1 MRVTV
6 TPEQIRTAFE
16 AVKDDPSFDESRGL
30 WERGLP
36 PVEML
41 QAMCL
46 RPEILR
52 AFAGFG
58 DCVYPGGLL
67 ERRVKE
73 LVIITA
79 SQTNECQFCEN
90 SHCDLVDIDGH
101 HRRATDAHRRPERAA
116 PRERLAVEY
125 TRAAMPDSNHVPE
138 PLMTELHASVQRPR
152 AGRAVIPDRLHQHAQ
167 PVQQPARRSLP
178 RRVQPARPCI
188 LTGSL
193 GERYLLRVGRL
204 VRTGPAARPRGGPAG
219 TCWRRIHMPPT
230 PEEHA
235 LLLTL
240 EPEAAKLLDRHL
252 KVAQEWF
259 PHDYIPYPAR
269 LISTRRRGPRTSRG

>member
-30 WERGLP
+30 WERGRP
-36 PVEML
+36 PVEMI

-79 SQTNECQFCEN
+79 SAANDCQFCTE
-90 SHCDLVDIDGH
+90 SHCDLVDIADIVKDPLI
-101 HRRATDAHRRPERAA
+101 AIAHPDTLA

-125 TRAAMPDSNHVPE
+125 TRAAMAASNAIPSRITRQLHEQFSDPE
-138 PLMTELHASVQRPR
+138 LVELTFLIGYINMLNLFNNCLQVRYDGEYGLLKTA
-152 AGRAVIPDRLHQHAQ
+152 AG
-167 PVQQPARRSLP
+167 
-178 RRVQPARPCI
+178 
-188 LTGSL
+188 
-193 GERYLLRVGRL
+193 
-204 VRTGPAARPRGGPAG
+204 
-219 TCWRRIHMPPT
+219 
-230 PEEHA
+230 
-235 LLLTL
+235 
-240 EPEAAKLLDRHL
+240 
-252 KVAQEWF
+252 
-259 PHDYIPYPAR
+259 
-269 LISTRRRGPRTSRG
+269 